1 MTPRQRRKRQYVANL
16 LGHIDMMRRL
26 HRLIEQTSIAG
37 CKFSAAMAAVYK
49 QAREQT

>member
-1 MTPRQRRKRQYVANL
+1 MKRAQRRKRLYVANV

-37 CKFSAAMAAVYK
+37 RKFSDAMAAVYK